1 MIFDTSIKEKI
12 TFVEG
17 IKTHPMLANF
27 IEEHGDKGVMA
38 LFYMTYPDKSQNPY
52 WILPEK
58 QRTVEIQKDLSLVIL
73 DDDIDDGWG
82 NMRNQIEWIKSFLS
96 LKSPSYLYL
105 CQLRSIVERGITAYT
120 NADFDDRTKQGGL
133 VYKVQEVTK
142 AVSELKSAIKE
153 IEEYQKKCTEEI
165 SQVSYGRGGREIGE
179 FENPIKIERREL
191 NES

>member
-1 MIFDTSIKEKI
+1 M
-12 TFVEG
+12 EG

-52 WILPEK
+52 WIFPEK
-58 QRTVEIQKDLSLVIL
+58 QRTIEIQKDLSLVIL
-73 DDDIDDGWG
+73 DDEDDWG
-82 NMRNQIEWIKSFLS
+82 NMRNQIEWVKGFLS

-191 NES
+191 NESSE